1 LSAKAAE
8 AAGRLGRF
16 AYPPLSPGE
25 SLLPEQVAGV
35 PLGEGSSPQERG
47 AVGIC
52 LPPVADIRSAHGN
65 WSSHL
70 LWAAVLLLAA
80 VRTIPHCQRWREESV
95 PSLDKAC

>member
-1 LSAKAAE
+1 M
-8 AAGRLGRF
+8 
-16 AYPPLSPGE
+16 
-25 SLLPEQVAGV
+25 V
-35 PLGEGSSPQERG
+35 
-47 AVGIC
+47 IC